1 MTSGSS
7 AVAYHT
13 LSPSHQVL
21 LEDDATLKRI
31 LLRLRENTS
40 INIFLPCL
48 LVCKKWY
55 SLAIPVLQ
63 AAVVLRNHNLCRF
76 VKSARLPLSSK
87 AFTIQSLSLL
97 LDVAAVDPSST
108 AARAWPLGHL
118 LRDLATIMAG
128 VMRALRI
135 FSLRIDHQPACAVD
149 SGLGDDIDR
158 ITAEPSFP
166 ASAVIALLES
176 LPDTCSDVEIDTSGC
191 EVYTDGEHLCPHI
204 AKLLPNLTHLR
215 LRIRQLCPSLISI
228 PAQSSCSRCRGELQA
243 PLCPKLRSLV
253 INTELSSA
261 ILGWVTRCSPSS
273 ETLPAEEK
281 GNHAEED
288 LQTELS
294 HHLLLGLTSKNC
306 FPAAKRIEIH
316 GPMELDIIPWH
327 HIRQTDIKDRKTY
340 ISSFVTLPS
349 YSRGA
354 WKRGTHRCIRPMSTG
369 DGTDAVIISSW
380 QPHPRELTG
389 QNAWIS
395 NSEGV
400 SLPKARYP
408 HVLNVFGTDDYHLF
422 PNKDEVG
429 GVEEEGQVSKSHHYH
444 NSLSGYVK
452 EMRKRWKENW
462 AGSAAQARIQT
473 QTQIQ
478 TQSHPIYEELCRVTD
493 ASYESSLQ
501 TQTYHTLRPIP
512 HELFPFPEPVPM
524 EWYRKQT
531 PLGHADFRRV
541 GDGSCCY

>member
-1 MTSGSS
+1 MSGSS

-13 LSPSHQVL
+13 VSPSYQVL
-21 LEDDATLKRI
+21 LENDATLKRI

-40 INIFLPCL
+40 INIFRPCL

-55 SLAIPVLQ
+55 SLAIAVLQ
-63 AAVVLRNHNLCRF
+63 AAVVLRKHSLCLF
-76 VKSARLPLSSK
+76 VRSARLPLSSK
-87 AFTIQSLSLL
+87 AFAIQSLSLL

-108 AARAWPLGHL
+108 GATAWPLGHL
-118 LRDLATIMAG
+118 LKDLAKVMAG
-128 VMRALRI
+128 VMRAVRI
-135 FSLRIDHQPACAVD
+135 FSLRIDHEPACAVD

-176 LPDTCSDVEIDTSGC
+176 LPETCSDVEIDTSGF
-191 EVYTDGEHLCPHI
+191 EIYTDGEHLCPQI

-215 LRIRQLCPSLISI
+215 LRVRQICPSLINL
-228 PAQSSCSRCRGELQA
+228 PAQSSCSRCRGELQV

-261 ILGWVTRCSPSS
+261 VHGGITRCSPSS
-273 ETLPAEEK
+273 ETRPAEAK

-306 FPAAKRIEIH
+306 FPVAERIEIH
-316 GPMELDIIPWH
+316 APIELDAIPWH
-327 HIRQTDIKDRKTY
+327 HIRQTDIKNCKTY
-340 ISSFVTLPS
+340 ISSFILLPS
-349 YSRGA
+349 YTQQDA
-354 WKRGTHRCIRPMSTG
+354 WKRGTHRCMRPRSTG

-380 QPHPRELTG
+380 QPYPRELMG
-389 QNAWIS
+389 KNAWIS

-400 SLPKARYP
+400 SLPKVRYP
-408 HVLNVFGTDDYHLF
+408 HVLSVFGTDDYHLF
-422 PNKDEVG
+422 PNKDEVRRAE
-429 GVEEEGQVSKSHHYH
+429 EEEGEGGEVHETRHYH
-444 NSLSGYVK
+444 SSLSGYAK
-452 EMRKRWKENW
+452 EMRKRWRENR
-462 AGSAAQARIQT
+462 AGSTAQT
-473 QTQIQ
+473 QTRAQ
-478 TQSHPIYEELCRVTD
+478 THSHPIYQELCRITD
-493 ASYESSLQ
+493 ANYESSLQ

-512 HELFPFPEPVPM
+512 HELFPFPDLVPM

-541 GDGSCCY
+541 GDGCCCY